1 MIAIFKQMR
10 RFTRLFWLADLE
22 RYDQRRKPM
31 NILSEVLKHDVF
43 PALGCT
49 EPIAVAYAASA
60 AGKQLNGEIAEIHI
74 TVDPGVY
81 KNGFAVA
88 IPNTGGERGNLIAG
102 VIGALTRR
110 PELKMEIMN
119 GVTEDILS
127 RAKTNIQTHK
137 ADINCDRSKR
147 ILYIDVLLRTEKDS
161 ARAVIEGS
169 HTNLIRLERNDREIF
184 QSDDSLDRAGDNEFK
199 NALRDASIAQLVDMA
214 EKIEQSDYDYIKR
227 GIDMQLR
234 ICKQGQSLRR
244 VGHYISELVAK
255 KQREDNIF
263 SSCEVMASSA
273 ADARMAGLNLPVMS
287 SGGSGNQGIVAIL
300 VPYLVGKNYDLEE
313 GVIVRSIALSHLINS
328 YIKCFTGDL
337 SPLCG
342 CAIAAGVG
350 AAVAIVYQRA
360 GKDMPKITLAA
371 NNLIS
376 DLGGM
381 LCDGAKEGCA
391 LKVASSTNSAIR
403 AAHMALNNH
412 GITQAEGFVGATTE
426 DTIHNLSQIGD
437 IGMSL
442 ANDTMLNIM
451 VEKSSE

>member
-1 MIAIFKQMR
+1 
-10 RFTRLFWLADLE
+10 
-22 RYDQRRKPM
+22 M

-60 AGKQLNGEIAEIHI
+60 AGKQLDGEISEIHI
-74 TVDPGVY
+74 SVDPGVY

-88 IPNTGGERGNLIAG
+88 IPNAGGERGNLIAG
-102 VIGALTRR
+102 VLGALIQR
-110 PELKMEIMN
+110 PELKMELMSC
-119 GVTEDILS
+119 VSEEILS
-127 RAKTNIQTHK
+127 RAKTLIQTDK
-137 ADINCDRSKR
+137 ADIRCDRSKR
-147 ILYIDVLLRTEKDS
+147 LLYIDVFLRAEKDS

-169 HTNLIRLERNDREIF
+169 HTNIVRLEHNDREIF
-184 QSDDSLDRAGDNEFK
+184 RSDDAPYGSEDKAFRA
-199 NALRDASIAQLVDMA
+199 ALRTASIAALVDTA
-214 EKIEQSDYDYIKR
+214 EQIGQPDYDYVKR
-227 GIDMQLR
+227 GIDMNLR
-234 ICKQGQSLRR
+234 ICEEGRSLRK
-244 VGHYISELVAK
+244 VGHFISELVKK
-255 KQREDNIF
+255 KQREDSIF
-263 SSCEVMASSA
+263 SSCEAMTSA
-273 ADARMAGLNLPVMS
+273 AVDARMGGLNLPVMS

-300 VPYLVGKNYDLEE
+300 VPYFVGKHYDLEE

-350 AAVAIVYQRA
+350 AAIAIVYQRA
-360 GKDMPKITLAA
+360 GKDMTKITLAA

-403 AAHMALNNH
+403 SAHMALNNH
-412 GITQAEGFVGATTE
+412 GISHVEGYVGTTPE
-426 DTIHNLSQIGD
+426 DTIRNLSQIGT

-442 ANDTMLNIM
+442 ANDTMLNIIT
-451 VEKSSE
+451 EKSSDRADSE

>member
-1 MIAIFKQMR
+1 
-10 RFTRLFWLADLE
+10 L
-22 RYDQRRKPM
+22 
-31 NILSEVLKHDVF
+31 NILSEILKYDVF

-49 EPIAVAYAASA
+49 EPTAVAYAASA
-60 AGKQLNGEIAEIHI
+60 ASKQLDGEISEIHI
-74 TVDPGVY
+74 SVDSGVY

-102 VIGALTRR
+102 VLGALIQR
-110 PELKMEIMN
+110 PELKMEIMSC
-119 GVTEDILS
+119 VTEDILS
-127 RAKTNIQTHK
+127 RAKTLIQSHR
-137 ADINCDRSKR
+137 ADISCDRSKR
-147 ILYIDVLLRTEKDS
+147 HLYIDVFVRTEKDS

-169 HTNLIRLERNDREIF
+169 HTNIVRLEHNDRELF
-184 QSDDSLDRAGDNEFK
+184 RSNDTQYRAGDNEFRA
-199 NALRDASIAQLVDMA
+199 ALRTTSIAKLIDMA
-214 EKIEQSDYDYIKR
+214 EQIEQQDYDYIKN
-227 GIDMQLR
+227 GIDMNLR
-234 ICKQGQSLRR
+234 ICKEGLSLRK
-244 VGHYISELVAK
+244 VGHYISELVVK
-255 KQREDNIF
+255 KQREDSIF
-263 SSCEVMASSA
+263 SSCEVMTSSA
-273 ADARMAGLNLPVMS
+273 VDARMGGLNFPVMS

-300 VPYLVGKNYDLEE
+300 VPHLVGKHYDLDE

-403 AAHMALNNH
+403 SAHMALNNQ
-412 GITQAEGFVGATTE
+412 GITHMEGFVGATAE
-426 DTIHNLSQIGD
+426 DTIRNLSQIGAL
-437 IGMSL
+437 GMSL

-451 VEKSSE
+451 IEKSSGLIDPKESMILNLNNSHEHNKPDAGDDL

>member
-1 MIAIFKQMR
+1 
-10 RFTRLFWLADLE
+10 
-22 RYDQRRKPM
+22 M
-31 NILSEVLKHDVF
+31 NLLNEILKHDVF

-49 EPIAVAYAASA
+49 EPTAVAYAASIA
-60 AGKQLNGEIAEIHI
+60 SKQLEGDITEVHI
-74 TVDPGVY
+74 SVDPGVY

-88 IPNTGGERGNLIAG
+88 IPNTEGERGNLIAG
-102 VIGALTRR
+102 TLGALIGR
-110 PELKMEIMN
+110 PELKMEIMS
-119 GVTEDILS
+119 GVTQDTLEQ
-127 RAKTNIQTHK
+127 AKALIQSKK
-137 ADINCDRSKR
+137 ADIDCDRSKEL
-147 ILYIDVLLRTEKDS
+147 LYIEVLVRTEKDS

-169 HTNLIRLERNDREIF
+169 HTNLVRLEVNNRELF
-184 QSDDSLDRAGDNEFK
+184 HTTEEKSHTPENEYK
-199 NALRDASIAQLVDMA
+199 AALRRASVADLVDLA
-214 EKIEQSDYDYIKR
+214 EQIEEEDYHYIKR
-227 GIDMQLR
+227 GIDMNLR
-234 ICKQGQSLRR
+234 ICEAGQALHR

-255 KQREDNIF
+255 NQREDNLF
-263 SSCEVMASSA
+263 SSCEVMTSSA
-273 ADARMAGLNLPVMS
+273 ADARMGGLNLPVMS

-300 VPYLVGKNYDLEE
+300 APYLVGKHYDVTERTIIKSL
-313 GVIVRSIALSHLINS
+313 ALSHLMNS

-403 AAHMALNNH
+403 CAHMALNNH
-412 GITQAEGFVGATTE
+412 GITQVEGFVGATTE
-426 DTIHNLSQIGD
+426 ETIRNLSRIGD
-437 IGMSL
+437 IGMSQ

-451 VEKSSE
+451 IQKLSGQTPIHEDNVKQT